1 MNEITTTDLALKAL
15 GVEPAI
21 GASVP
26 VKFEIRGQTYH
37 YDMVLSGWWDAGN
50 DTVSLMVV
58 SEQFVAENPGLFQ
71 NTWAAHREMAGLTF
85 SEVVLRDKVDIRGQ
99 LEAFVRS
106 VGGDPGNINAD
117 NFILVSENQMAQGM
131 TTMDSI
137 LFAAASVMMFV
148 VCGYLLI
155 YNIFDISVMQ
165 EVRQYGLLRMIG
177 AFPRQIKNLVKRQAF
192 WITLIG
198 LPIGLAG
205 GFAADELFCAEH
217 RSAAQV
223 STSPLIFVIAS
234 LFTIVTVYISTR
246 KPVKK
251 AAKVSPP
258 EAVRYTEQEACRKR
272 SASRTQGAKLSR
284 MAFSNFG
291 RNRRRAAFIMASML
305 LCLVL
310 VNTVGIIVQSMDEE
324 IFLSASSKT
333 NYTVYNSA
341 LANVMKGV
349 RHHADALPASVV
361 DLISR
366 QPGVENG
373 RSLYRNTLDDD
384 GVAVDYGFEDLI
396 IEDGSWENE
405 DGRSYRT
412 YDRYL
417 LFPAPDAENLL
428 YGNIYGASWQFIED
442 LTIFD
447 GEKDTAVLRQ
457 KMATGDYV
465 ILGCDTDRVTGKP
478 AETPLTRQLG
488 TGDLVSFYKN
498 GELLRTCTI
507 LARANVVGTEREI
520 LTANMTEMNIGGDA
534 PRLYMTD
541 EMFGQLRRLMVY
553 EGLYYAAGAYL
564 IGGAAAAV
572 FVLTVLRN
580 ALNSPSMWFFSLRFT
595 LALAVAAVYLLLASV
610 IPVVAL
616 HCCNKGTVVERLGV
630 RILSYIAVG

>member
-1 MNEITTTDLALKAL
+1 
-15 GVEPAI
+15 
-21 GASVP
+21 
-26 VKFEIRGQTYH
+26 
-37 YDMVLSGWWDAGN
+37 
-50 DTVSLMVV
+50 
-58 SEQFVAENPGLFQ
+58 
-71 NTWAAHREMAGLTF
+71 
-85 SEVVLRDKVDIRGQ
+85 
-99 LEAFVRS
+99 
-106 VGGDPGNINAD
+106 
-117 NFILVSENQMAQGM
+117 
-131 TTMDSI
+131 
-137 LFAAASVMMFV
+137 
-148 VCGYLLI
+148 
-155 YNIFDISVMQ
+155 
-165 EVRQYGLLRMIG
+165 
-177 AFPRQIKNLVKRQAF
+177 
-192 WITLIG
+192 
-198 LPIGLAG
+198 
-205 GFAADELFCAEH
+205 
-217 RSAAQV
+217 
-223 STSPLIFVIAS
+223 
-234 LFTIVTVYISTR
+234 
-246 KPVKK
+246 
-251 AAKVSPP
+251 
-258 EAVRYTEQEACRKR
+258 
-272 SASRTQGAKLSR
+272 
-284 MAFSNFG
+284 
-291 RNRRRAAFIMASML
+291 
-305 LCLVL
+305 
-310 VNTVGIIVQSMDEE
+310 MDEE
-324 IFLSASSKT
+324 KFLSASSKT